1 MLISNEESIL
11 NLYNIVN
18 RKLTNLLEFIVKE
31 VIRDIRDSKKNIF
44 NFY

>member
-18 RKLTNLLEFIVKE
+18 GKLTNLLEFILKE